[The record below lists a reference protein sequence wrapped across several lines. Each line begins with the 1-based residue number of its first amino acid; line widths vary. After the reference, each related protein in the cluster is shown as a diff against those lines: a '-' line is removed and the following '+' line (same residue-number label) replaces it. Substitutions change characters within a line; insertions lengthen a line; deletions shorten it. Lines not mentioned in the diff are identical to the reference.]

1 MTNLQ
6 KTKQAYAEIDAF
18 IEILPEDKKRKIPK
32 NMKEFFKE
40 QKDKEYKK
48 EIDINIPVEE
58 QNLKEET
65 LALIALLYI
74 KYICEDEEEKKNLEK
89 IYAENESRYRKEIKE
104 KYSVEKVMQKR
115 NKDYNKYKTK
125 ENLEERQSN
134 TNKQISEKF
143 LVEYKEPIL
152 KRIINKIKS
161 FLKIGNFK

>member
-6 KTKQAYAEIDAF
+6 KTKQAYSEIDAF

-40 QKDKEYKK
+40 QKDKGYKK

-74 KYICEDEEEKKNLEK
+74 KYICENEEEKRDLEE
-89 IYAENESRYRKEIKE
+89 IYAENERKHREKIKN

-115 NKDYNKYKTK
+115 NEDYNKSKFK
-125 ENLEERQSN
+125 ENRVAN
-134 TNKQISEKF
+134 EKY
-143 LVEYKEPIL
+143 LVEYKESIF
-152 KRIINKIKS
+152 KKIINKIKK
-161 FLKIGNFK
+161 FLKRK

>member
-18 IEILPEDKKRKIPK
+18 IEVLPEDKKRKIPK
-32 NMKEFFKE
+32 NMKEFFKA

-58 QNLKEET
+58 QDLKEET

-74 KYICEDEEEKKNLEK
+74 KYICEDEEEKRNLEK
-89 IYAENESRYRKEIKE
+89 IYAENESRYREEIKE
-104 KYSVEKVMQKR
+104 KYSEEKVMQKR
-115 NKDYNKYKTK
+115 TEDYNNSKTK
-125 ENLEERQSN
+125 ENLEKKETN
-134 TNKQISEKF
+134 TKKQISEKF
-143 LVEYKEPIL
+143 LVEYKESIL

-161 FLKIGNFK
+161 LFKRK

>member
-6 KTKQAYAEIDAF
+6 RTKQAYAEIDAF

-40 QKDKEYKK
+40 QKDKGYKK

-74 KYICEDEEEKKNLEK
+74 KYICEDEEEKQNLKK
-89 IYAENESRYRKEIKE
+89 IYAENESRYRKETVVG
-104 KYSVEKVMQKR
+104 SVRCV
-115 NKDYNKYKTK
+115 
-125 ENLEERQSN
+125 
-134 TNKQISEKF
+134 
-143 LVEYKEPIL
+143 
-152 KRIINKIKS
+152 
-161 FLKIGNFK
+161 

>member
-6 KTKQAYAEIDAF
+6 KTKQAYSEIDAF

-40 QKDKEYKK
+40 QKDKGYKK

-74 KYICEDEEEKKNLEK
+74 KYICEDEEEKQNLKK
-89 IYAENESRYRKEIKE
+89 IYAENERKHREEIKN

-115 NKDYNKYKTK
+115 NEDYNKSKFK
-125 ENLEERQSN
+125 ENRVAN
-134 TNKQISEKF
+134 EKY
-143 LVEYKEPIL
+143 LVEYKESIF
-152 KRIINKIKS
+152 KKIINKIKK
-161 FLKIGNFK
+161 FLKRK